1 MRSFLLALQFLT
13 VVTLRS
19 HLEAQPGDLA
29 RARAW
34 YGLVGALLGLGLA
47 GLAWL
52 IAPPLPPL
60 AAAGVLLLAWQ
71 AASRFLHLDG
81 VADTADALVLVA
93 DRSRALEVM
102 KDTRIGAFGLAAVV
116 LVLLLKF
123 GALASL
129 SGARLWGALVV
140 APALARA
147 LAAALSV
154 LLPPA
159 RKDVGLGAATA
170 SGHGG
175 ALALTTSGLCALA
188 AAGLAA
194 GLAGLWTAVAVL
206 AWGVLLGAWFQRR
219 LGGVTGDCLG
229 AAIESAEAVALLA
242 LAAL

>member
-1 MRSFLLALQFLT
+1 MQSFLLALQFLT

-19 HLEAQPGDLA
+19 RLEARPGDLA

-34 YGLVGALLGLGLA
+34 FGLVGTLLGLGLA
-47 GLAWL
+47 ALAWL
-52 IAPPLPPL
+52 VSPPLPRL
-60 AAAGVLLLAWQ
+60 AAAGLLLAAWQ

-93 DRSRALEVM
+93 ERDRALEVM
-102 KDTRIGAFGLAAVV
+102 KDTRIGAFGLVAVV

-129 SGARLWGALVV
+129 SGARLWGALVA

-159 RKDVGLGAATA
+159 RKDVGLAAATA
-170 SGHGG
+170 GAPGG
-175 ALALTTSGLCALA
+175 ASALTTSGLCALA
-188 AAGLAA
+188 AAALAA
-194 GLAGLWTAVAVL
+194 GPNGLWAALAVL
-206 AWGVLLGAWFQRR
+206 IWGAVLGFWFRRR